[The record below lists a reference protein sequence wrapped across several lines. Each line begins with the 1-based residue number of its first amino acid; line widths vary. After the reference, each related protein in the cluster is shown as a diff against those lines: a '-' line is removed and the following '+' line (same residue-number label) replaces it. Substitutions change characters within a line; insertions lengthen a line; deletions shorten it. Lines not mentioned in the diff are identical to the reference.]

1 MSGDDAQELRDTT
14 IRHDERIRVVED
26 AISEQKPMLQAI
38 QLTLGQLSSYN
49 IEVASGLRK
58 AIEGN
63 GQPGLKQQCTELRAT
78 IEARKGVHDK
88 EISRIHNILCWGGI
102 TLFAVMAGII
112 GWLIPTLVKHVW
124 GG

>member
-14 IRHDERIRVVED
+14 TRHDERIAVLEKCMEKQEPKLD
-26 AISEQKPMLQAI
+26 SII
-38 QLTLGQLSSYN
+38 DTLAKLSSYN

-63 GQPGLKQQCTELRAT
+63 GQPGLKQQYTELRAT